1 MINMTNLDYRKSCTE
16 VLAILNNMSIEN
28 FKKIPRELI
37 EAFETSKDADYDFSL
52 DYSKDLKDQDVS
64 EFTLAI
70 LNNLYRDYLASEE
83 EKNMIML
90 EEKQKRSEEEKI
102 KREKY
107 NPDDI
112 FKKKTQVEDSNES
125 VAMVKYKE
133 TIFSKII
140 KKIKEIFHIKH

>member
-16 VLAILNNMSIEN
+16 VLAILNNISIEN

-64 EFTLAI
+64 EITLAI

-125 VAMVKYKE
+125 VAIVEYKE

-140 KKIKEIFHIKH
+140 KKIKKFFI